1 MPAPRATY
9 RVQLHA
15 GFTFDDA
22 AAIVD
27 YLADL
32 GVSHLYCSPF
42 LAAAPGSTHGY
53 DVVDHHRL
61 NDELGGEEAYERLCR
76 ALAARD
82 MTQVVDIVPNHMAIS
97 GRENAW
103 WWDVLE
109 NGPSSRYA
117 SYFDIDWDPPEE
129 RMRLRVLMP
138 ILGDHV
144 GRALDRGEI
153 RVEREG
159 GSFVLRYFDHAVP
172 VSPSSVDGLLMEA
185 AEQVNS
191 DHLASIATALGRL
204 PPSKATDRDSVQERH
219 RDKEVLR
226 ENLAEL
232 LDGQPDLA
240 ATVDRAV
247 ADLNADPDGL
257 DRLLE
262 RQNYRLAYW
271 RVAGQELDY
280 RRFFDITTLIG
291 LRSENLFVFA
301 DTHEKMIE
309 LVRAGKVAGLRVD
322 HVDGLRQPAEYVR
335 LLRQAAGPETYL
347 VVEKILEAEETL
359 PDEWAVEGTT
369 GYDFTARVN
378 GLFVDPAGEA
388 PLTELYGSFTGAPVD
403 YRELVHENKHIV
415 MRDVL
420 AADLNRLTN
429 VLVGICDRHRRY
441 RDYTR
446 PELHV
451 AIQEI
456 LANLDVYRTYVRPGG
471 VKPSAQ
477 DVARVEAAV
486 ARATEHCS
494 AVDPDLFAFVGDLLL
509 LRAGD
514 PGSPLLGPL
523 GPRTPLA
530 GPLGPLEDDFALR
543 FQQLS
548 GAVMAKGVEDTTFY
562 QFNRLVSLN
571 EVGGDPGR
579 FGTTVEEFHAANA
592 RAADHWPTAML
603 ATSTHDTKRSEDVR
617 ARISLLSEVPDEWR
631 AAVTRWAAMNEGH
644 KRDGLPERNAEYLL
658 YQALVG
664 AHPLGADRAKAFME
678 KASREAKQHTSWI
691 KPEPVYDEAMAAFV
705 EAVVGDA
712 AFQTDLAAFV
722 ATLVPAGRVTSLA
735 QMLLKLTS
743 PGVPDIYQGTEVWDL
758 SLVDPDNRRPVDYDL
773 RRRLLDTASAAS
785 AADVMGR
792 ADEGAPKLWLTLR
805 ALDVRRRCP
814 AAFSPGAAYQPIPG
828 TGERAGHVVA
838 FVRGG
843 DVPGAVA
850 VVVPRLTMGLRS
862 GWGNTTVTLPAGSWT
877 DALGGSTVDGGGAVL
892 LAGLLSDFPVSLLVK
907 G

>member
-1 MPAPRATY
+1 MTTPRATY

-22 AAIVD
+22 AAVVD

-42 LAAAPGSTHGY
+42 LQAAPGSTHGY

-61 NDELGGEEAYERLCR
+61 NAELGGEEAYERLCR
-76 ALAARD
+76 ALAGRG
-82 MTQVVDIVPNHMAIS
+82 MTQLVDIVPNHMAIS

-153 RVEREG
+153 QVEREG
-159 GSFVLRYFDHAVP
+159 GSFVIRYFDHAVP
-172 VSPSSVDGLLMEA
+172 VSPRSLDGLLTA
-185 AEQVNS
+185 VAERLGS

-204 PPSKATDRDSVQERH
+204 PPSRATDRESVEERH

-226 ENLAEL
+226 ENLAGLFDE
-232 LDGQPDLA
+232 QPAVVA
-240 ATVDRAV
+240 AVDDAV
-247 ADLNADPDGL
+247 KGLNDDPDEL

-271 RVAGQELDY
+271 KVAGQELDY

-301 DTHEKMIE
+301 DTHERMIGLIRE
-309 LVRAGKVAGLRVD
+309 GKVGGLRVD
-322 HVDGLRQPAEYVR
+322 HVDGLRQPAEY
-335 LLRQAAGPETYL
+335 LRQLRDAAGPDVYL
-347 VVEKILEAEETL
+347 VVEKILESAEAL
-359 PDEWAVEGTT
+359 PAGWDVDGTT
-369 GYDFTARVN
+369 GYDFAARVN

-388 PLTELYGSFTGAPVD
+388 PLTTLYASFIGAPVD
-403 YRELVHENKHIV
+403 YPALVHDNKHMV
-415 MRDVL
+415 TNDVL
-420 AADLNRLTN
+420 AADVKRLTN
-429 VLVGICDRHRRY
+429 TLVGVCDRHRRY

-451 AIQEI
+451 AVQE
-456 LANLDVYRTYVRPGG
+456 LLTDLDVYRTYVRPGG
-471 VKPSAQ
+471 MSPTDD

-486 ARATEHCS
+486 ARAREHRPE
-494 AVDPDLFAFVGDLLL
+494 VDPDLLAFVGDLLL
-509 LRAGD
+509 LRVGG
-514 PGSPLLGPL
+514 PGSPPVGPV
-523 GPRTPLA
+523 
-530 GPLGPLEDDFALR
+530 EDDFALR

-579 FGTTVEEFHAANA
+579 FGTTVEAFHAANA
-592 RAADHWPTAML
+592 RGADRWPGALL

-617 ARISLLSEVPDEWR
+617 ARISLLSEVPDEWG
-631 AAVTRWAAMNEGH
+631 AAVSRWAAMNERH
-644 KRDGLPERNAEYLL
+644 KRGGLPERNTEYLL
-658 YQALVG
+658 YQVLVG
-664 AHPLGADRAKAFME
+664 AHPIGADRAMAFME
-678 KASREAKQHTSWI
+678 KASREAKRHTSWI
-691 KPEPVYDEAMAAFV
+691 SPDPGYEAALAAFV

-712 AFQTDLAAFV
+712 GFRDDLAAFV
-722 ATLVPAGRVTSLA
+722 EPLIPAGRATSLA
-735 QMLLKLTS
+735 QTLLKLMS
-743 PGVPDIYQGTEVWDL
+743 PGVPDIYQGTELWDL
-758 SLVDPDNRRPVDYDL
+758 SLVDPDNRRPVDYGR
-773 RRRLLDTASAAS
+773 RRRLLARVRSAS
-785 AADVMGR
+785 AADAMAW
-792 ADEGAPKLWLTLR
+792 ADEGAPKLWLTVR
-805 ALDVRRRCP
+805 ALDVRRRLEP
-814 AAFSPGAAYQPIPG
+814 LFAGGASYRPLVAEGDQAD
-828 TGERAGHVVA
+828 RVVA
-838 FVRGG
+838 FVRGDAG
-843 DVPGAVA
+843 VADAGVAAAGVA
-850 VVVPRLTMGLRS
+850 VVVPRLTMGLRD
-862 GWGNTTVTLPAGSWT
+862 GWGDTSVELPAGRWT
-877 DALGGSTVDGGGAVL
+877 DALGGSTFTGGNPVA
-892 LAGLLSDFPVSLLVK
+892 LAGLLAEFPVSLLVRS
-907 G
+907 

>member
-1 MPAPRATY
+1 MPAPCATY

-42 LAAAPGSTHGY
+42 LQAAPGSTHGY

-61 NDELGGEEAYERLCR
+61 NAELGGDEAYERLCG
-76 ALAARD
+76 ALKTRGMA
-82 MTQVVDIVPNHMAIS
+82 QLVDIVPNHMAIS

-153 RVEREG
+153 QVARED
-159 GSFVLRYFDHAVP
+159 GSFVIRYFDHAVP
-172 VSPSSVDGLLMEA
+172 VSPSSMGDVLMEA
-185 AEQVNS
+185 AEQVDS
-191 DHLASIATALGRL
+191 DHLVSIATALGRL
-204 PPSKATDRDSVQERH
+204 PPSRATDRDSVQERH

-226 ENLAEL
+226 ENLAGL
-232 LDGQPDLA
+232 LDEQPDVA
-240 ATVDRAV
+240 AAVERAV
-247 ADLNADPDGL
+247 VDLNADPDGL

-301 DTHEKMIE
+301 DTHEKMIQ
-309 LVRAGKVAGLRVD
+309 LVRDGKVAGLRVD

-335 LLRQAAGPETYL
+335 LLRQAAGADTYV

-359 PDEWAVEGTT
+359 PDGWAVDGTT

-403 YRELVHENKHIV
+403 YPALVHENKHIV

-420 AADLNRLTN
+420 AADVNRLTN
-429 VLVGICDRHRRY
+429 ALVGICDRHRRY

-451 AIQEI
+451 AIQEV

-471 VKPSAQ
+471 IRPSAQ

-486 ARATEHCS
+486 ARATEHC
-494 AVDPDLFAFVGDLLL
+494 AEVDPDLFAFVGDLLL

-514 PGSPLLGPL
+514 PRSGPL
-523 GPRTPLA
+523 GPV
-530 GPLGPLEDDFALR
+530 EDDFALR

-548 GAVMAKGVEDTTFY
+548 GAVMAKSVEDTTFY

-592 RAADHWPTAML
+592 WIADRWPPSML

-617 ARISLLSEVPDEWR
+617 ARINLLSEVPGEWA
-631 AAVTRWAAMNEGH
+631 AAVTRWAAMNERH

-658 YQALVG
+658 YQVLVG
-664 AHPLGADRAKAFME
+664 AHPLDAPRAKAFME

-691 KPEPVYDEAMAAFV
+691 RPEPVYDEAMAAFV
-705 EAVVGDA
+705 GAVVEDPV
-712 AFQTDLAAFV
+712 FQDDLAAFV
-722 ATLVPAGRVTSLA
+722 APLVPAGRVTSLA
-735 QMLLKLTS
+735 QVLLKLTS
-743 PGVPDIYQGTEVWDL
+743 PGVPDIYQGTELWDL
-758 SLVDPDNRRPVDYDL
+758 SLVDPDNRRAVDFEL
-773 RRRLLDTASAAS
+773 RRSLLDKVRSAPAVEVTGW
-785 AADVMGR
+785 D
-792 ADEGAPKLWLTLR
+792 DEGAPKLWLTLR
-805 ALDVRRRCP
+805 ALDVRRRCE
-814 AAFSPGAAYQPIPG
+814 AAFAPGAAYRPVFA
-828 TGERAGHVVA
+828 TGDRAGSVVA
-838 FVRGG
+838 FLRGDAG
-843 DVPGAVA
+843 SPGCIA
-850 VVVPRLTMGLRS
+850 VVVPRLTMGLRA
-862 GWGNTTVTLPAGSWT
+862 GWGDTTVTLPAGRWT
-877 DALGGSTVDGGGAVL
+877 AALGGATVDGAATLSGTTVDGGAPVPLADL
-892 LAGLLSDFPVSLLVK
+892 LADFPVALLVK